1 LATPRIGE
9 FLALMAIAARDEF
22 PAALSEIKDWLK
34 PLDHPHTVAHSL
46 QTSGLC
52 EKFPTSALALL
63 NAVIDEKSWASTEEA
78 KCLDQIVQA
87 APNRAHDALYLRLRE
102 YCRKRGRADE

>member
-1 LATPRIGE
+1 
-9 FLALMAIAARDEF
+9 MAIAARDEF

-52 EKFPTSALALL
+52 GKFPTSALALL
-63 NAVIDEKSWASTEEA
+63 NAVIDEKSWASTEVG

-87 APNRAHDALYLRLRE
+87 APNLAHDALYLRLRE
-102 YCRKRGRADE
+102 YCQKRGAADG